1 VIKRVLLPSIMREW
15 LRAWSATVSTVKMAF
30 SILKWKGKGD
40 LYGGMER
47 NSYIQTGPN
56 FVNVL

>member
-1 VIKRVLLPSIMREW
+1 MPEW